1 MGAEDRVIASPPP
14 RRGSG
19 NTLMA
24 MAILLCLQWLLYL
37 PLYLAKQAEGHL
49 YPPIGSLSDLVS
61 RQNPDLF
68 RWSLDYAVLVAVLF
82 ILSRM
87 TRNKWLVAS
96 ITFFYLLL
104 FLFQAYYHFSWKVYG
119 EIPVWTY
126 DWALI
131 KRVLPVF
138 MKSMRI
144 PPFFAYLVLG
154 LLVALCYW
162 LFYKAHLR
170 IVDWFS
176 RADGTFAWMIPLM
189 IFFLPASLFYSCRP
203 DMKTG
208 LYPAI
213 GWIALDMNR
222 AFTGERVKSL
232 PDLHHR
238 LEYEDYYSLPLHSKP
253 NIYLLFIEAYGSVAA
268 VVEPYNKGYLDKL
281 DSMQDHLAS
290 RGWQA
295 ASTLSNSTILGGRSW
310 LGFTSL
316 MGGVRIDNHLAY
328 EKLLREYPQYPNLIR
343 VLNRQG
349 YQTYRLNTMANFGE
363 SFERLD
369 SITKIFFDHHH
380 WTKYSDLPYS
390 GYRYDY
396 FGGIPDQYALNYWDE
411 YILDKKQAP
420 YFLFFI
426 TLNTHAPFYHPPPLL
441 DDWKDLNQIINSPHK
456 RIRAEDGSPLE
467 RYTQDVIYNL
477 SVLEKYILEK
487 ADSNSLFILI
497 GDHPPAGMEYLLD
510 GATDTYATP
519 LHLVSKDGRWI
530 KACVDRGF
538 DPGMAPVFKKG
549 SLLKHEGFYSFFMQL
564 WGEVDSL
571 PSEKIPAY
579 KAGGME

>member
-1 MGAEDRVIASPPP
+1 MVNLGPVITSLQ
-14 RRGSG
+14 RRPGSG
-19 NTLMA
+19 NTWF
-24 MAILLCLQWLLYL
+24 AIIIVFSLQWLLFL
-37 PLYLAKQAEGHL
+37 PLYLAKQAEGHF
-49 YPPIGSLSDLVS
+49 YPPIDSLPDLVS

-68 RWSLDYAVLVAVLF
+68 RWSLDYAVLLALFF

-87 TRNKWLVAS
+87 TRDKWLAAW
-96 ITFFYLLL
+96 IAFFYLLL
-104 FLFQAYYHFSWKVYG
+104 FLFQAYFHFSWKIYG

-131 KRVLPVF
+131 RRVLPVF

-144 PPFFAYLVLG
+144 PPLFAYVLLC
-154 LLVALCYW
+154 LLVVLFYW
-162 LFYKAHLR
+162 IFYKAHL
-170 IVDWFS
+170 VLAGWFS
-176 RADGTFAWMIPLM
+176 KVTGPGVWIIPL
-189 IFFLPASLFYSCRP
+189 FVFLLPASLFYTCKP
-203 DMKTG
+203 DGKNG

-222 AFTGERVKSL
+222 AFTGKRVKPL
-232 PDLHHR
+232 PDLHRR
-238 LEYEDYYSLPLHSKP
+238 LEYEDYYSLPLVSNP
-253 NIYLLFIEAYGSVAA
+253 NIYLLFIEAYGSIAGVI
-268 VVEPYNKGYLDKL
+268 EPYNKKYLAKL
-281 DSMQDHLAS
+281 DSMNGQLAS

-295 ASTLSNSTILGGRSW
+295 ASSLSNSTILGGRSW

-316 MGGVRIDNHLAY
+316 MGGLRIDNHLAY
-328 EKLLREYPQYPNLIR
+328 EKLLREYPQYPQLIR
-343 VLNRQG
+343 MLNRQG

-363 SFERLD
+363 SFEKLD
-369 SITKIFFDHHH
+369 SMTKIFFDHHH
-380 WTKYSDLPYS
+380 WTKYSDLPYQ

-411 YILDKKQAP
+411 NILDKKQAP
-420 YFLFFI
+420 FFLFYI
-426 TLNTHAPFYHPPPLL
+426 TLNTHAPFYYPPPLL
-441 DDWKDLNQIINSPHK
+441 DDWNALNQIKNSPHK
-456 RIRAEDGSPLE
+456 RIRAEDGSPVD

-519 LHLVSKDGRWI
+519 VHIISKDHRWI
-530 KACVDRGF
+530 KACLQRGF
-538 DPGMAPVFKKG
+538 DPGMTPVFKKG
-549 SLLKHEGFYSFFMQL
+549 SLLKHEGFYSFFMQV

-571 PSEKIPAY
+571 PAGRIPAY
-579 KAGGME
+579 KAGGLE